1 MSTLKV
7 LFSILFLSL
16 IFVQPNK
23 SNAEPLTGGK
33 AGELNSQIIQ
43 EVKDVLQTPYL
54 KFASKNL
61 TGEVKVTTTVSKEG
75 KIIFKD
81 ITGVNEDLVSN
92 VIGKLNSLNLWTS
105 PDYSNKEFIY
115 RINYKED

>member
-1 MSTLKV
+1 MSALKA
-7 LFSILFLSL
+7 LFTILFLSL
-16 IFVQPNK
+16 IFIQPNK
-23 SNAEPLTGGK
+23 SIAELLTGGK

-61 TGEVKVTTTVSKEG
+61 TGEVKVTTTVSSKG

-81 ITGVNEDLVSN
+81 ITGLNENLVSN
-92 VIGKLNSLNLWTS
+92 VIEKLNSLNLWAS
-105 PDYSNKEFIY
+105 PDYSNKEFAYI
-115 RINYKED
+115 IKYKD